1 MTHRQ
6 GVALRGES
14 VGRHPLLD
22 GDLRL
27 DSRLTPCDDGFE
39 PVREVPT
46 GGFGL
51 ISWPDPAHGQ
61 RRSAGRL
68 PVPVRVVVEAFH
80 GTLAFRRTRGQPTLR
95 RDRAQGT

>member
-6 GVALRGES
+6 GVALGGES

-39 PVREVPT
+39 PVREDDGAVVMRAA
-46 GGFGL
+46 L
-51 ISWPDPAHGQ
+51 
-61 RRSAGRL
+61 SA
-68 PVPVRVVVEAFH
+68 A
-80 GTLAFRRTRGQPTLR
+80 TS
-95 RDRAQGT
+95 